1 VASRQAAESDR
12 SIQGV
17 FIRGEAQAA
26 IDQSSRIRLETLARI
41 SPLARYFLDL
51 RTER

>member
-17 FIRGEAQAA
+17 FIRGEAQTA

-41 SPLARYFLDL
+41 SPLARYLLDL
-51 RTER
+51 RNER